1 MAYQY
6 VARTTETIV
15 SLTFTGCS
23 LDMCWAHD
31 AELLIETQIVR

>member
-15 SLTFTGCS
+15 SLIYTGWS
-23 LDMCWAHD
+23 LDTRWAN
-31 AELLIETQIVR
+31 AELTIETQIAR